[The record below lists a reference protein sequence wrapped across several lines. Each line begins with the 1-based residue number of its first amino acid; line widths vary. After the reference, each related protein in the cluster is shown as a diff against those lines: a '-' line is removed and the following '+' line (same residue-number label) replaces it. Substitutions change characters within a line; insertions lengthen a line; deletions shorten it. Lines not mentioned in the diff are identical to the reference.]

1 MILNHNE
8 ARAHAGLPPREPDP
22 GHRIGLGDRN
32 WLHGVMRAIAV
43 IAVVLVVLAGYLGFC
58 AIANAAKPTPH
69 RAPTISSLRAAI
81 AWNHS
86 VLNATN
92 GRIAIA
98 NGRAGGGRSTPA
110 CHTLTG
116 CTHLLASQKHSRVWS
131 QQTWVRIR
139 HDETPNGARRVVRY
153 LFHPCGKTA
162 QVRAALIVGW
172 ESAWLRFNINGA
184 GDTSWWQ
191 IEKGADSPPGHGYDP
206 HPDVTVAQA
215 EDDWASTE
223 IAVRWSK
230 CGTDFSPTWTSVR
243 DHGKDWN

>member
-1 MILNHNE
+1 MILTANE
-8 ARAHAGLPPREPDP
+8 ARARAGLPPHEPDP
-22 GHRIGLGDRN
+22 GDRIGLGDRN
-32 WLHGVMRAIAV
+32 WLHGVIAV
-43 IAVVLVVLAGYLGFC
+43 ALVVLAGYLGFC
-58 AIANAAKPTPH
+58 AIANASTRPCKPIAKCRT
-69 RAPTISSLRAAI
+69 SI
-81 AWNHS
+81 AWNHQ
-86 VLNATN
+86 VINTLN
-92 GRIAIA
+92 GRLAIA

-110 CHTLTG
+110 CHTLAA
-116 CTHLLASQKHSRVWS
+116 CQRLQRSQSSSRIWAEEAW
-131 QQTWVRIR
+131 TRLT
-139 HDETPNGARRVVRY
+139 HDETKHGAMRVVRY

-172 ESAWLRFNINGA
+172 ESSWLRFNINGA

-191 IEKGADSPPGHGYDP
+191 VEKGADSPPGHGYDP

-243 DHGKDWN
+243 DHGKDWD